1 MRSAVA
7 QLAYGMKQGKALCY
21 INISAANLS
30 EFDLAN
36 RLCCR

>member
-1 MRSAVA
+1 VPY
-7 QLAYGMKQGKALCY
+7 Q

-36 RLCCR
+36 RFVQMMQEQGLP